1 MFRKRN
7 VKRIVKKETRVRTRV
22 EKVSDRP
29 VRKKVSRWIHT
40 RHYFVRNFFAPFFWI
55 WSRLVYNIRI
65 EKFKDAKKR
74 GHLVLFNHQTSFDQF
89 FVGLAFSVPVYYV
102 ASEDLFSNGFVSKL
116 LQYYL
121 APIPI
126 NKSAA
131 DLRAVINCMK
141 VASEGGTLALAPEGN
156 RTYSGRTVHIKPSI
170 AALVR
175 KLKLPVAFFR
185 IEGGYGVQPRW
196 SDVNRRGRMKAGVSR
211 VLEPDEYLAM
221 TDEELYS
228 VICSELY
235 VDEARVTG
243 KFTHRKRA
251 EYLERVIYI
260 CPECGL
266 SEFESSGC
274 RLSCKKCGLT
284 AEYLPTKELS
294 FIKGSAD
301 FRFVADWYDWQE
313 EYINSIDPAD
323 FGEKPVYTDHAR
335 VSLVVVARYKKKL
348 CDRAEIRLYGNLIEI
363 NCSPAEKLVFDFGG
377 GGSVTA
383 LGRNKMNLRFGGNIY
398 QIKGNSRF
406 NPVKYM
412 NLFYRY
418 RNLHVGGNSQ
428 NDSEFLGL

>member
-1 MFRKRN
+1 M
-7 VKRIVKKETRVRTRV
+7 
-22 EKVSDRP
+22 
-29 VRKKVSRWIHT
+29 
-40 RHYFVRNFFAPFFWI
+40 
-55 WSRLVYNIRI
+55 
-65 EKFKDAKKR
+65 
-74 GHLVLFNHQTSFDQF
+74 LFNHQTSFDQF

-170 AALVR
+170 AALVK

-221 TDEELYS
+221 SDEELYS

-235 VDEARVTG
+235 VDEARVTR

-313 EYINSIDPAD
+313 KYINSIDPAD
-323 FGEKPVYTDHAR
+323 FGEEPVYTDHAR

-348 CDRAEIRLYGNLIEI
+348 CDRAEIRLYGNRIEI
-363 NCSPAEKLVFDFGG
+363 NCSPAEMLVFDFGG

-412 NLFYRY
+412 NLF
-418 RNLHVGGNSQ
+418 
-428 NDSEFLGL
+428 